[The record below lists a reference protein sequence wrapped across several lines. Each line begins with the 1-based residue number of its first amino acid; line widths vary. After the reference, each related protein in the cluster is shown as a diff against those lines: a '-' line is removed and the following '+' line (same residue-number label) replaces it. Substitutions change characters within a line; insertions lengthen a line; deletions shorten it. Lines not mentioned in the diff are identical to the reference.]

1 MDDLLTRFAGTP
13 VLVAGDAML
22 DEYVWGTVHRISP
35 EAPVPVVLAQRR
47 TFVPGGAANTAAN
60 VRGLGGR
67 AVLLSVVGRDES
79 GRAFTA
85 ALADSGVDPAGV
97 VVVEGRPT
105 TTKTRIVAHGQQVV
119 RIDAE
124 TRAPLPGEVE
134 DRLLARLDELLP
146 SVRACVLSDYA
157 KGLVT
162 PRFAAELIRRCREA
176 GKPVV
181 VDPKGTDFTRYRGA
195 TVVKPN
201 QDEAG
206 KALNVELPDEASVR
220 DAGRRLVEAA
230 GGGAILIT
238 RGAQGMSLF
247 EPGIEPV
254 HIPTEAREVYDV
266 TGAGDTVAGTLA
278 VALAAGAPLELAAR
292 LASAAAGIVVGHVGT
307 AAIQFDDL
315 AKRWKW
321 PASEGRSRA
330 AA

>member
-1 MDDLLTRFAGTP
+1 
-13 VLVAGDAML
+13 
-22 DEYVWGTVHRISP
+22 
-35 EAPVPVVLAQRR
+35 
-47 TFVPGGAANTAAN
+47 
-60 VRGLGGR
+60 
-67 AVLLSVVGRDES
+67 
-79 GRAFTA
+79 
-85 ALADSGVDPAGV
+85 
-97 VVVEGRPT
+97 
-105 TTKTRIVAHGQQVV
+105 
-119 RIDAE
+119 
-124 TRAPLPGEVE
+124 VE

-146 SVRACVLSDYA
+146 AARACVLSDYA

-206 KALNVELPDEASVR
+206 KALNAELRDEQSVR
-220 DAGRRLVEAA
+220 DAGRRLVEGA

-247 EPGIEPV
+247 EPGRGPV
-254 HIPTEAREVYDV
+254 HIPTEAQEVYDV

-278 VALAAGAPLELAAR
+278 LALAAGASLELAAR
-292 LASAAAGIVVGHVGT
+292 VASAAAGIVVGHVGT
-307 AAIQFDDL
+307 AAIQIQDL
-315 AKRWKW
+315 AKRWKG
-321 PASEGRSRA
+321 PAEGRPRA